1 MGNFSG
7 AEMSICLVLQGILP
21 SSTGFPALVW
31 GRAGKSVYG
40 GDNKQDERR
49 GNIFGKIRDTKGII
63 QRDNSARLFYTKQFN
78 SAESFQISC
87 DYETENVHQ
96 RQIFW

>member
-49 GNIFGKIRDTKGII
+49 GNIFGKIGDTQGII
-63 QRDNSARLFYTKQFN
+63 QRDNSARHYFIRSNLIPLKV
-78 SAESFQISC
+78 SK
-87 DYETENVHQ
+87 
-96 RQIFW
+96 